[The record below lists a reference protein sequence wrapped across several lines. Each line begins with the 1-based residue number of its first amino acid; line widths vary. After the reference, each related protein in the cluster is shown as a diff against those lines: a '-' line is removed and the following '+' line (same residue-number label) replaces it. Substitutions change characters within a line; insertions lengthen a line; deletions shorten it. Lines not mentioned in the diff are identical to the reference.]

1 MLIEIDKNSGFCF
14 GVVKAIEMAEKELKE
29 SGHLYCLGEI
39 VHNNV
44 EVKRLAKEGL
54 VTIDFETFKKLKH
67 CKVLIR
73 AHGEPPET
81 YKIAEENDITI
92 IDATCAVVLKLQKKI
107 KQGYEK
113 AKISENK
120 EQVVIFGKEGHAEV
134 NGLVGQTNNE
144 AIVVN
149 DINDLYKIDF
159 SKPIDLFSQ
168 TTQSKSK
175 FNLLKQELIARMS
188 EAGIKPENCLKANDT
203 VCHQVSNREPKLKE
217 FAQNHELVIFV
228 SGQQSSNGKMLY
240 KVCKEANP
248 NTLFIS
254 ESNEISGDLFKNI
267 NSVGICGATST
278 PLWLMEKIADT
289 IKNLTKI

>member
-14 GVVKAIEMAEKELKE
+14 GVVKAIEMAERELKE

-44 EVKRLAKEGL
+44 EVNRLAKEGL

-92 IDATCAVVLKLQKKI
+92 IDATCPVVLKLQKKI

-113 AKISENK
+113 AKNSENE

-134 NGLVGQTNNE
+134 NGLVGQTHNE

-175 FNLLKQELIARMS
+175 FNLLKQELIARMY

-217 FAQNHELVIFV
+217 FAKNHELVIFV

-254 ESNEISGDLFKNI
+254 ESKEISADLFKNI

-289 IKNLTKI
+289 IRNLTKI

>member
-44 EVKRLAKEGL
+44 EVNRLAKEGL
-54 VTIDFETFKKLKH
+54 VTIDFKTFKKLKH

-92 IDATCAVVLKLQKKI
+92 IDATCSVVLKLQKKI
-107 KQGYEK
+107 KQGYEN
-113 AKISENK
+113 AKNSEN
-120 EQVVIFGKEGHAEV
+120 EGQVVIFGKEGHAEV
-134 NGLVGQTNNE
+134 NGLVGQTHNE

-254 ESNEISGDLFKNI
+254 ESKEISADLFKNI